1 MSIRFLGAV
10 LIIAV
15 CGGFG
20 FRLAAAHRTD
30 LLYLRNLVS
39 VLDYMECELNYRLT
53 PLPKLCRQA
62 AGEHPKTIGPFFMQL
77 ADTLDSQICADVSV
91 CVAAVLENFPAMPQ
105 GTVQC
110 LRMLGST
117 LGCYDLDGQVKGLQG
132 VRTESR
138 RIYESLDA
146 NKDARL
152 RSYRVLG
159 ICAGAALTIV
169 LI

>member
-1 MSIRFLGAV
+1 MSIRILGAI

-20 FRLAAAHRTD
+20 FRLASAHRTD
-30 LLYLRNLVS
+30 LLYLRNLIS
-39 VLDYMECELNYRLT
+39 VLDFMECELNYRLT
-53 PLPKLCRQA
+53 PLPTLCRQA
-62 AGEHPKTIGPFFMQL
+62 ASEHPKTLGPVLLRL
-77 ADTLDSQICADVSV
+77 ADTLESQICADVSA
-91 CVAAVLENFPAMPQ
+91 CVMAVLEDYPSLPQ
-105 GTVQC
+105 GTTQC
-110 LRMLGST
+110 LRILGST
-117 LGCYDLDGQVKGLQG
+117 LGCYDLEGQLKGLSS
-132 VRTESR
+132 VRAESR
-138 RIYESLDA
+138 RVYEALDT

>member
-1 MSIRFLGAV
+1 MSIRIVGAI

-20 FRLAAAHRTD
+20 FRLAAAHRMD
-30 LLYLRNLVS
+30 LLYLRNLIS
-39 VLDYMECELNYRLT
+39 VLDYMECELTYRLT

-62 AGEHPKTIGPFFMQL
+62 ATEHPKTLGPFFLHL
-77 ADTLDSQICADVSV
+77 ADTIDSQICADVSI
-91 CVAAVLENFPAMPQ
+91 CVNAVLEDYPSLPH
-105 GTVQC
+105 GTAQC
-110 LRMLGST
+110 LRILGST
-117 LGCYDLDGQVKGLQG
+117 LGSYDLDGQVKGLQA
-132 VRTESR
+132 VRAESR
-138 RIYESLDA
+138 RIYESLDT

-159 ICAGAALTIV
+159 ICTGAALTIV

>member
-1 MSIRFLGAV
+1 MSIRFLGAI

-91 CVAAVLENFPAMPQ
+91 CVAAVLENFPAPASWK
-105 GTVQC
+105 
-110 LRMLGST
+110 R
-117 LGCYDLDGQVKGLQG
+117 KN
-132 VRTESR
+132 R
-138 RIYESLDA
+138 RA
-146 NKDARL
+146 C
-152 RSYRVLG
+152 V
-159 ICAGAALTIV
+159 CWVALLAVMIWMGR
-169 LI
+169 